1 MSDTTAELR
10 GLLRG
15 SLAAA
20 ERARVMAL
28 DVRRLKAAD
37 AIVKAGHALLTAIAN
52 LEEDEQITPQP
63 NTARGPAARP
73 AQALRVETAGPA
85 DETTTPTHVNESH

>member
-1 MSDTTAELR
+1 MSSETTAELR

-28 DVRRLKAAD
+28 DCRRLKSAD
-37 AIVKAGHALLTAIAN
+37 AIVRAGAALLVAIAH
-52 LEEDEQITPQP
+52 LEDDQITPHP
-63 NTARGPAARP
+63 SAAARGPSVEPVQAP
-73 AQALRVETAGPA
+73 NAQAGGPA
-85 DETTTPTHVNESH
+85 DETTTR